1 MRAMVTLGVLVSLGA
16 CSAADG
22 GGSGDRSNGIN
33 APPVPSANAGSGA
46 AGTGAESPGGFGNPN
61 GPSSTRPPPPPG
73 ADAGCTE
80 GFCGPSTPDGDCGS
94 FIVKTDVEVTV
105 TPGNLLVVFD
115 ESASMQEM
123 WPATGTNKLTA
134 AQQALTTALMPLQD
148 LLTVGAIFFPTTA
161 CFGPPISFDG
171 MMVPPSVAP
180 LTAAPQIPFQKG
192 PQFLQAWTTHW
203 MQVPAAGLPIGTP
216 VNEAFDQA
224 AIALD
229 AALAAG
235 TITGS
240 TIVALFTDG
249 APTCTPDTA
258 LTGVASKP
266 EISHAQEWLMKHGIK
281 TYVVGLPGAG
291 GVQLLDDIA
300 VNGGTTSYIL
310 PENTMDLEMKLRT
323 AVEETVKTGLN
334 SCSISLDPAPEAPE
348 KLHLVVFEATDPT
361 KGFDVDRMLSDDA
374 GWTLSADSKTVEL
387 TGTLCEDA
395 LAGRFE
401 KVTFQ
406 YGCVDVPPLP
416 KPPPV
421 M

>member
-1 MRAMVTLGVLVSLGA
+1 
-16 CSAADG
+16 
-22 GGSGDRSNGIN
+22 
-33 APPVPSANAGSGA
+33 
-46 AGTGAESPGGFGNPN
+46 
-61 GPSSTRPPPPPG
+61 
-73 ADAGCTE
+73 
-80 GFCGPSTPDGDCGS
+80 
-94 FIVKTDVEVTV
+94 EVTV
-105 TPGNLLVVFD
+105 TPGNLLVIFD

-134 AQQALTTALMPLQD
+134 AQQALTTALMPLKD

-161 CFGPPISFDG
+161 CFGPPLSFDG
-171 MMVPPSVAP
+171 MMIPPSVAP
-180 LTAAPQIPFQKG
+180 QSMAPQIPFIKG
-192 PQFLQAWTTHW
+192 PMFLDAWAQHW
-203 MQVPAAGLPIGTP
+203 TQVPAAGLPIGTP

-224 AIALD
+224 AVALD

-235 TITGS
+235 TITGG

-249 APTCTPDTA
+249 APTCTADPA
-258 LTGVASKP
+258 LTGLANKP
-266 EISHAQEWLMKHGIK
+266 EIDRAREWLMQHDIK

-310 PENTMDLEMKLRT
+310 PEDTMDLEMKLRS
-323 AVEETVKTGLN
+323 AVEETIKTGLN
-334 SCSISLDPAPEAPE
+334 SCSITLDPAPEAPE
-348 KLHLVVFEATDPT
+348 KLHLVVFETIDPT
-361 KGFDVDRMLSDDA
+361 KGFDVDRKLSDDA

-387 TGTLCEDA
+387 TGRLCEDA
-395 LAGRFE
+395 LAGRFD

-416 KPPPV
+416 PPPPV